1 MLAEMRPSELGLW
14 EALWAI
20 DPWGPQRAEMS
31 HAVVA
36 STVASG
42 LLKKAGGGRWK
53 LSDFMPY
60 YEQPQEDAEALSA
73 RIRASFDRLKKKRAE
88 TD

>member
-1 MLAEMRPSELGLW
+1 MLAEMTPSELGEW

-20 DPWGPQRAEMS
+20 DPWGPQRADVG
-31 HAVVA
+31 HAIVA
-36 STVASG
+36 STVAGG

-60 YEQPQEDAEALSA
+60 YEAPAEDPEALSA
-73 RIRASFDRLKKKRAE
+73 RIRASFGAMKTRGKG
-88 TD
+88 